1 MQEKIVE
8 ILVYLIGELRKNTP
22 IAEIDISV
30 LSNSGYT
37 PAEISTAF
45 TWLYD
50 RIELGENIIIDHAKR
65 SPHSQRVLHEA
76 ERMVI
81 IPEAF
86 GYLIQ
91 MRELGI
97 ISDFDVEIIIDRV
110 MMSGYFS
117 VDVEEIKS
125 QVAALVLENNESTD
139 SGSRTMLH
147 GRDTIH

>member
-8 ILVYLIGELRKNTP
+8 ILIYLIGELQKNTP
-22 IAEIDISV
+22 IAEID
-30 LSNSGYT
+30 LSILSKSGYT

-45 TWLYD
+45 TWLYEK
-50 RIELGENIIIDHAKR
+50 IERGENIIIDQSTR
-65 SPHSQRVLHEA
+65 SPHSQRILHDA

-81 IPEAF
+81 TPEAF

-97 ISDFDVEIIIDRV
+97 ISDIDIEVIIDRV

-117 VDVEEIKS
+117 VDVEEMKS
-125 QVAALVLENNESTD
+125 QAAALVLENGESAD
-139 SGSRTMLH
+139 SGSRKMLH